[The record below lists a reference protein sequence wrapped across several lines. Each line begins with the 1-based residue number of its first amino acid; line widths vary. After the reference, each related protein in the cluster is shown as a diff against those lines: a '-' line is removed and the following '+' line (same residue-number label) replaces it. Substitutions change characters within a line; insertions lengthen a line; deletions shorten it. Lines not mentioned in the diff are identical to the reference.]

1 MESVSITYLPS
12 LVICKILNLLD
23 AESISQISQTCSLFR
38 ETVKHYYIL
47 MLKLTNEENQHVN
60 VNERKKV
67 LKLKLNIVRSE
78 KSDNDENF
86 VKHRCFK
93 CLQT

>member
-23 AESISQISQTCSLFR
+23 DESISQISQTCSLFR

-47 MLKLTNEENQHVN
+47 LLKLTNEENQHVN

-67 LKLKLNIVRSE
+67 LKLQLNIVRSA

-86 VKHRCFK
+86 VKYRCFK
-93 CLQT
+93 CLQN